1 MGVKAVWLPSSQ
13 SEDAKAA
20 SKRWQCAC
28 ARRPPAWPPSQGTGS
43 GSQAGS
49 RNGGTWAR
57 GQPAQAHR
65 GRAMLFNSWRI
76 RNHLI
81 TRSFSEMTYLKK
93 IGDSECVMTFEMCL

>member
-13 SEDAKAA
+13 NEDAKAA

-28 ARRPPAWPPSQGTGS
+28 AAQPAQPSPAQPS
-43 GSQAGS
+43 PAHPS
-49 RNGGTWAR
+49 
-57 GQPAQAHR
+57 QPAQAHR

-81 TRSFSEMTYLKK
+81 T
-93 IGDSECVMTFEMCL
+93 